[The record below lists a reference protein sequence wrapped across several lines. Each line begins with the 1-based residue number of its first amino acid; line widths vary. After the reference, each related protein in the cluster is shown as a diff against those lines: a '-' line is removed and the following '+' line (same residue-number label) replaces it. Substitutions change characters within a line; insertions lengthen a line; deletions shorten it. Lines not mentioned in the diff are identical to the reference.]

1 MSIKLIPTFKV
12 LSLTF
17 YVVAV
22 LKLNQ
27 LHFFTTLSS
36 FLKYSFNSITEG
48 LGSIANLS
56 EKILAKI
63 LILAKFGDQNY
74 TQVKN

>member
-27 LHFFTTLSS
+27 HHFSTTLSS

-48 LGSIANLS
+48 LGSITNLS
-56 EKILAKI
+56 EK
-63 LILAKFGDQNY
+63 ILAKFGDQNY
-74 TQVKN
+74 TQVEN